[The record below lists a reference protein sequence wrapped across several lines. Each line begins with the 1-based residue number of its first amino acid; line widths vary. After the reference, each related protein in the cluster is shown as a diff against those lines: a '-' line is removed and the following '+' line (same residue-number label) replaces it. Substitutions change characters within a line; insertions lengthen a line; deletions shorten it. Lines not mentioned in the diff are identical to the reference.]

1 MDWKNYYKVQL
12 LLTIIT
18 IILLFTLTI
27 IPMLISIVKIWEVL
41 MILGMMLIFNQVVA
55 FGTVYIPKG
64 YKWLKNKLL

>member
-27 IPMLISIVKIWEVL
+27 IPMLMGIVKIWEVL
-41 MILGMMLIFNQVVA
+41 MILGMMLIFNQIVA
-55 FGTVYIPKG
+55 FSIVFIPKG